1 VGPVSVNS
9 SGQALTFVNLGVD
22 VWTIRVR
29 VELTN
34 SYWITRP
41 VHITLINVALGT
53 NERGTTGG
61 GWITDNLSANRKGN
75 FGFNVGYLKNGNPKG
90 SSVYVYRGADGF
102 TYLVKSTSWQGGGL
116 SFSTVNNV
124 ISRAAFSGRCV
135 VQKISDSGEIVES
148 FAGSFS
154 VDVNDGDLH
163 APRQQD
169 GYAITILDSTGNIY
183 RQVGGLNTL
192 LPLNGG
198 NVKVQSK

>member
-1 VGPVSVNS
+1 
-9 SGQALTFVNLGVD
+9 
-22 VWTIRVR
+22 
-29 VELTN
+29 
-34 SYWITRP
+34 
-41 VHITLINVALGT
+41 
-53 NERGTTGG
+53 
-61 GWITDNLSANRKGN
+61 
-75 FGFNVGYLKNGNPKG
+75 
-90 SSVYVYRGADGF
+90 
-102 TYLVKSTSWQGGGL
+102 
-116 SFSTVNNV
+116 
-124 ISRAAFSGRCV
+124 